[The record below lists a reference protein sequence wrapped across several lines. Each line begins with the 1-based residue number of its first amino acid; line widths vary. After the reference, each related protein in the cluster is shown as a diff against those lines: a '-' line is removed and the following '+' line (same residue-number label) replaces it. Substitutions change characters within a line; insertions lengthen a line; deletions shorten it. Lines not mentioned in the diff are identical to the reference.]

1 MLAALSAADITE
13 ARSQM
18 GLTLSFHIVFACFG
32 IALPALV
39 MIAHYRGL
47 RHGDRHALTLAR
59 RWSKVMAV
67 LVAVGA
73 VSGTLLSFE
82 MGLLWPGL
90 MGKFGGA
97 IGIPFSIEGIFFL
110 IEAVFVAIYLFGWNR
125 LPRWLHFWSLA
136 PVVVSGILGG
146 TCCSPTVKAHRLTLV
161 PSTRS

>member
-1 MLAALSAADITE
+1 VLAALSATDVAE

-32 IALPALV
+32 IALPAVV

-47 RHGDRHALTLAR
+47 RHGDRDALTLAR

-82 MGLLWPGL
+82 MASCGRG
-90 MGKFGGA
+90 
-97 IGIPFSIEGIFFL
+97 
-110 IEAVFVAIYLFGWNR
+110 
-125 LPRWLHFWSLA
+125 
-136 PVVVSGILGG
+136 
-146 TCCSPTVKAHRLTLV
+146 
-161 PSTRS
+161 